1 VRFSTSIPVRL
12 SASLASVALSVTG
25 VSLPLSSYAAVTL
38 TEALTG
44 GKTNMDIR
52 LRYESV
58 EQSNALEDASATTVR
73 TRLGYTTGEYKGFS
87 VFAEMEDVSALGD
100 TEYNSTTN
108 GKDTYSVVADP
119 TGAEMNQ
126 VNLSYS
132 GVSDTVLK
140 WGRQRL
146 ILDNA
151 RFIGNVGWRQNEQT
165 LDAFTVLNHSLPDTK
180 ATYAYVYNVNG
191 ITGGNTN
198 MESHVLN
205 VAHNGLGIGK
215 LSGYGYFLDFVDTP
229 ATSQQTLG
237 LRFTGAKALNDS
249 VKLLYSAEYASQS
262 DYKDGASSI
271 DADYLLGELGV
282 SMNGITTKVG
292 YEVLGG
298 DGSHGFSTPLAT
310 KHAFNGWSDQFL
322 ATPAEGLT
330 DLYITISGKVA
341 GTKLMVV
348 YHDFSSDQGSTD
360 YGTETNFLVAKKY
373 GTNYSAVLKYANY
386 SADTW
391 KVDTDKLWL
400 QGQVKF

>member
-1 VRFSTSIPVRL
+1 VRPLTSIPIRL
-12 SASLASVALSVTG
+12 SASVVLSLTG
-25 VSLPLSSYAAVTL
+25 LGLLSLNSHAAVTL

-58 EQSNALEDASATTVR
+58 EQDNAALEDASATTIR
-73 TRLGYTTGEYKGFS
+73 TRLGYTTGKYKGFS

-100 TEYNSTTN
+100 TDYNSTTN
-108 GKDTYSVVADP
+108 GKGTYSVVADP

-132 GVSDTVLK
+132 GISDTVLK

-151 RFIGNVGWRQNEQT
+151 RFVGNVGWRQNEQT
-165 LDAFTVLNHSLPDTK
+165 FDAFTVLNHSLPDTK

-198 MESHVLN
+198 AETHVLN
-205 VAHNGLGIGK
+205 VAYSGLGIGK
-215 LSGYGYFLDFVDTP
+215 LSGYGYFLDFVDVP
-229 ATSQQTLG
+229 SLSQQTLG
-237 LRFTGAKALNDS
+237 LRFTGAKALSDS
-249 VKLLYSAEYASQS
+249 VKLFYSTEYASQS

-298 DGSHGFSTPLAT
+298 DGSYGFSTPFAT

-341 GTKLMVV
+341 GTKLMIVF
-348 YHDFSSDQGSTD
+348 HDFSSDQGSTD
-360 YGTETNFLVAKKY
+360 YGTETNFLVAKKF
-373 GTNYSAVLKYANY
+373 GKNYSAVLKYANY